1 MPYPAKYPNLGS
13 TVKVRIPKNCVSH
26 IEYVLDHYEAL
37 AGKKGMG
44 FVDKIQK
51 NLEDSFDQIG
61 WFIVNT

>member
-1 MPYPAKYPNLGS
+1 MPYPPKYPNLGS

-37 AGKKGMG
+37 AGKKGME

-51 NLEDSFDQIG
+51 NLEDSFDRIG
-61 WFIVNT
+61 